1 MLRFSILNFLALFL
15 ISCSSGCA
23 YFQLESAMLNQK
35 RKSIALVSSMTF
47 MRITNTSTNAII
59 IIETSTSPKP
69 KDTLI
74 SFSTAGSSSII
85 KHKKNATFIL
95 TAAHVCKVVYRQQIS
110 SIFPPYDPKNYKVM
124 SSRINTIFDIEG
136 KNHIAIP
143 LVWNV
148 KYDVCIMVTKRIDHP
163 AINLSFRPPT
173 HGQKI
178 YYLGFPRGIGGGQ
191 FVPIFDGYYLG
202 TKKIGRF
209 SKRHKTAAYSIPIAP
224 GSSGSAVIDEH
235 GNLVGMLHSY
245 YVRFDNLGLSAT
257 HEQLKELLDKA
268 DKFWAKKRDEFLK
281 ELNPSL

>member
-1 MLRFSILNFLALFL
+1 
-15 ISCSSGCA
+15 
-23 YFQLESAMLNQK
+23 MLNQK

-59 IIETSTSPKP
+59 IIETSTLPEP
-69 KDTLI
+69 KDTII
-74 SFSTAGSSSII
+74 SYSSAGSSSIV

-95 TAAHVCKVVYRQQIS
+95 TAAHVCNVVYRQQIL
-110 SIFPPYDPKNYKVM
+110 SIFPFYDPKIYKVM
-124 SSRINTIFDIEG
+124 SSRINTVFDIEG
-136 KNHIAIP
+136 KKHIAMP
-143 LVWNV
+143 LVWNT
-148 KYDVCIMVTKRIDHP
+148 KYDVCIMATKRIDQP

-173 HGQKI
+173 QGQKI
-178 YYLGFPRGIGGGQ
+178 YYLGFPRSIGGGQ

-202 TKKIGRF
+202 TKKIGGWR
-209 SKRHKTAAYSIPIAP
+209 KRAKAAGYSIPIAP

-268 DKFWAKKRDEFLK
+268 DKFWAKKKVEFLK